1 MDYATALQEK
11 DSQLTALECRYK
23 TLYSSYLDY
32 TQLVASQAPTV
43 EKWRL
48 SSIEAEAK
56 LIDRDREINSLNVK
70 LTSMRTQIKLH
81 ERSIF
86 NYKEA
91 EISLRRQL
99 ETAIGQHNKS
109 ESALRHQL
117 ATFTDQQ
124 RARESTLRKQFETAA
139 EQHRVTEASLRKQ
152 LETAAEQHRVTEASL
167 RKQLE
172 TSAEQYRVTEASLRK
187 QLEASRRNQVADN
200 STEELKSRDLEWQT
214 VLFHEIEEREQ
225 KLSSLDAL
233 QNRIITL
240 EKELAQRPPLRRSQ
254 RKLST

>member
-70 LTSMRTQIKLH
+70 LTSLRTQIKLH

-117 ATFTDQQ
+117 ATFADQQ
-124 RARESTLRKQFETAA
+124 RAREST
-139 EQHRVTEASLRKQ
+139 LRKQ

-172 TSAEQYRVTEASLRK
+172 ATVD
-187 QLEASRRNQVADN
+187 ASRRNQVADD